1 MLVPSP
7 ADMLLHLCIHLYNHT
22 YENGF
27 VLIGLCDISG
37 TVRHYNAEIDRKL
50 LEDEIKKYG
59 MEKQVYSVLY
69 LAGK

>member
-7 ADMLLHLCIHLYNHT
+7 ADMLLHLCIHLYNHG
-22 YENGF
+22 YEKGF
-27 VLIGLCDISG
+27 VLRGLCDISG

-59 MEKQVYSVLY
+59 MEK
-69 LAGK
+69 